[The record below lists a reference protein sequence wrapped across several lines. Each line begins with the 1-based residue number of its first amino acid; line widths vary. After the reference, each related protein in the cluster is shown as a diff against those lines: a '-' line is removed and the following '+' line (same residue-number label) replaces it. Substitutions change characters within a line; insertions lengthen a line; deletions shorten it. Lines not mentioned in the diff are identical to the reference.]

1 MSASLML
8 KYLSRTSNTVFAK
21 TAGLSDKTAKFR
33 KCPMNF
39 VSLPDSLS
47 DENYNPEKCPDSSLG
62 DLVFNG

>member
-8 KYLSRTSNTVFAK
+8 KYLPRTSNTVLAK
-21 TAGLSDKTAKFR
+21 NDGLSNKTAKFR

-47 DENYNPEKCPDSSLG
+47 DEKL
-62 DLVFNG
+62 

>member
-47 DENYNPEKCPDSSLG
+47 DEKL
-62 DLVFNG
+62 